1 MDVPAIGKFIM
12 NRSNS
17 FFAAIVMRLSSLT
30 NSANDYKY
38 ENSSL
43 FNSDVTEINLS
54 GLKGKDGYSISPWPE
69 EDGMDVGRVSPLE
82 DLSLLDVEDPIKDQM
97 SSNTRLDCEDFLDF
111 EVESLD
117 VYTPC
122 IVDVDIEK
130 ENYEMNMKRVLR
142 GHVSLKTGQKLM
154 RLLIDNSTMLLK
166 FTSKGQAWEL

>member
-1 MDVPAIGKFIM
+1 MAVD
-12 NRSNS
+12 
-17 FFAAIVMRLSSLT
+17 SS
-30 NSANDYKY
+30 
-38 ENSSL
+38 E
-43 FNSDVTEINLS
+43 
-54 GLKGKDGYSISPWPE
+54 KGQDGYSISPWPE

-117 VYTPC
+117 AYTPC

-166 FTSKGQAWEL
+166 FTSKEWLCIHAQLVIPIPTVLIGKLLQLGHLVRCTILG